1 MNFTYYKDKNGASQ
15 IYILCSK
22 KTVFMMRVFR
32 IKINEMS
39 AGGEC
44 DCFFFFCLLLDSL
57 FSARFLYQ

>member
-44 DCFFFFCLLLDSL
+44 DCFFV
-57 FSARFLYQ
+57 YY